1 MMDRIYLDHAATTA
15 VLPEVLEAMLPYFQ
29 TFFGNPSSIHGTG
42 REGARAVEGVRRKV
56 AEILGAEPSEIHFT
70 SGGTES
76 DNWGIRGAA
85 GACRDRGHHIV
96 TTAIEHHA
104 VLHTC
109 DALEK
114 EGFQITRLPVDPD
127 GRVSPQSVEKAITP
141 HTVLL
146 SVMMANNE
154 IGTIEPVEEIGGIA
168 REHGVLFHT
177 DAVQAIGALPVNV
190 KTLNVD
196 LLSFSAHKF
205 HGPKGVGA
213 LYVKRGT
220 PLHSLIQGGAQER
233 GRRPGTENV
242 PGIVGLGKAMEI
254 ASERMEENA
263 GRMRMLRDR
272 LINGVLTEIPDVR
285 LNGHPTLRLP
295 NNCNF
300 SFPGVES
307 EALLLRLDLE
317 GIACSGGSAC
327 TSGSLDP
334 SHVLQAIGLSRELAQ
349 GSIRMTLGPENTEEE
364 VRTTLHTL
372 KRIVADLRNLRGWPC
387 RE

>member
-1 MMDRIYLDHAATTA
+1 MDRIYLDHAATTA

-56 AEILGAEPSEIHFT
+56 AEILGAEPSEIYFT